1 MNFKW
6 SKSLTDPAEIENCA
20 GEGFD
25 QIELSAVTLEQLKVS
40 EVSELK
46 DKIAA
51 AGLMNDVCTAILP
64 DEVRVTEQGFNIYAW
79 TEYLKKLFEKTSAAG
94 CRYALWNN
102 PRARILPMEGEIG
115 TFKEQALQFLFVLS
129 ETGEEFGT
137 EILIEPHP
145 EEWTNYINTFDE
157 AREVITRVGRSNI
170 SVSLGFAGIDSIWPE
185 GSRSSSEGIGYFH
198 FENPDVT
205 RRMRTAPENG
215 DGIDYRAILSDL
227 GSVGYSGII
236 NLPSDADSD
245 TLAYLK
251 GLVS

>member
-1 MNFKW
+1 MNFQW
-6 SKSLTDPAEIENCA
+6 SKSLTDPADIENCA
-20 GEGFD
+20 KDGFD
-25 QIELSAVTLEQLKVS
+25 QIELSAVTLEQLKVT
-40 EVSELK
+40 EISELK
-46 DKIAA
+46 SRIAGT
-51 AGLMNDVCTAILP
+51 GLKNDVCTAILP
-64 DEVRVTEQGFNIYAW
+64 GEVRVTEQGFNIYAW

-115 TFKEQALQFLFVLS
+115 TFREQALQFLFVLS

-137 EILIEPHP
+137 DILIEPLP

-157 AREVITRVGRSNI
+157 AREVINRIGRSNI
-170 SVSLGFAGIDSIWPE
+170 SVSLGFAGIDKIWPE
-185 GSRSSSEGIGYFH
+185 GSRGSSDGIGYVH
-198 FENPDVT
+198 IENPDVT
-205 RRMRTAPENG
+205 RRIRIAPENG
-215 DGIDYRAILSDL
+215 GGIDYKTILADL
-227 GSVGYSGII
+227 GSAGYGGII